1 MLFSTYQQKV
11 ISKKTNKKRFKI
23 LEKGKYVTPDEI
35 FEAFVGID
43 DDLTMMMNTP
53 TYWTFKDVEKQ
64 MMHDN
69 TFSLLF
75 VTIFLTYSVQ
85 CCYNV
90 ETSPLIY
97 TTNYCTGFYII
108 ATLE

>member
-1 MLFSTYQQKV
+1 
-11 ISKKTNKKRFKI
+11 
-23 LEKGKYVTPDEI
+23 
-35 FEAFVGID
+35 
-43 DDLTMMMNTP
+43 
-53 TYWTFKDVEKQ
+53 

-108 ATLE
+108 ATLEQNCSAQFSKEYNDTYAFCMLRALLRVFQNIN